1 MNTNMKHI
9 VKLFQ
14 SKEIKPTVQRLRI
27 FEYLSKEVNHPAVE
41 TIYENILKEIPTIS
55 KTTVYN
61 TLNLFLEKRLI
72 SAVIITGTEIRYDI
86 EVQPH
91 HHFLCKKCGKII
103 NLDVHCP
110 ISDGKVNI
118 VQGNLI
124 EEVHGYFKGIC
135 KDCLKYQK
143 TRKELI

>member
-14 SKEIKPTVQRLRI
+14 SKGVKPTVQRLKI
-27 FEYLSKEVNHPAVE
+27 FEYLSKEVNHPSAE
-41 TIYENILKEIPTIS
+41 MIYENVLKEIPTIS

-61 TLNLFLEKRLI
+61 TLNLFLKKGLV
-72 SAVIITGTEIRYDI
+72 SVVTITGTEIRYDV
-86 EVQPH
+86 ECKPH

-118 VQGNLI
+118 VQGNII
-124 EEVHGYFKGIC
+124 EEVHGYFKGVC
-135 KDCLKYQK
+135 KDCLKDQK
-143 TRKELI
+143 QERN